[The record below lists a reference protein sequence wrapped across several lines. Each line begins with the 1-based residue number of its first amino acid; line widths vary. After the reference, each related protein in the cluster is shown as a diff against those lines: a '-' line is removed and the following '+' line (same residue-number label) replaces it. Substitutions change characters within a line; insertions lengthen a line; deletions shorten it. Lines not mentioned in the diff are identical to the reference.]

1 MGGGDGT
8 SVQGL
13 HMQRVCRCVLQML
26 EFPSIC
32 FTALMKYMK
41 GECCDGQFDFVTIQN
56 MVIDLIPKSRTARI
70 FAILCNARNRVPISA
85 LMPLVIAIIERNRT
99 LTAELGNRFQRNRF
113 IQFVCA
119 SICFE
124 LSKSRRLSL
133 TFAEFSGGNLIGT
146 LYYHV
151 SALDV

>member
-1 MGGGDGT
+1 MT
-8 SVQGL
+8 
-13 HMQRVCRCVLQML
+13 
-26 EFPSIC
+26 
-32 FTALMKYMK
+32 YMK
-41 GECCDGQFDFVTIQN
+41 GICCDYQFDFVTTQN
-56 MVIDLIPKSRTARI
+56 MVVDMIPKSRTARI

-85 LMPLVIAIIERNRT
+85 LAPLVIAIIERHRT
-99 LTAELGNRFQRNRF
+99 LTTEIEDKLKRDRF

-124 LSKSRRLSL
+124 LSKSRRLSV